1 MSKRSSNYK
10 SSAAEFGRRLTALY
24 KIKIFPRMGKEF
36 AEELFKAGIE
46 AGAKIRALSSIS
58 DAGNKIRV
66 ATDAIV
72 MLNQTAFAAQVMVDG
87 CFYTAE
93 QIAPVNAYIEK
104 LIDALSG
111 LIASVKVRQSGEDR
125 PRKPRNQ
132 RIIVEQKP
140 VVRRR
145 VIVNSAEDIPDEPSY
160 TNGEQTSMPL
170 DIPASEDVPV
180 SDTDTGDYDPDGFSA
195 PYKK

>member
-1 MSKRSSNYK
+1 MSKRASNYK

-24 KIKIFPRMGKEF
+24 KLKIFPRMGKEF
-36 AEELFKAGIE
+36 AEELFRAGIG
-46 AGAKIRALSSIS
+46 AGAEIRALSSIK

-72 MLNQTAFAAQVMVDG
+72 LLNQTAFAAQVMVDG
-87 CFYTAE
+87 GFYTAE

-125 PRKPRNQ
+125 PGKTRNQ

-140 VVRRR
+140 VVRRK
-145 VIVNSAEDIPDEPSY
+145 VLVNSSQNIPDEPTY
-160 TNGEQTSMPL
+160 TKGEQTSMPL
-170 DIPASEDVPV
+170 DVPASEDVAF
-180 SDTDTGDYDPDGFSA
+180 SDTGTNDYDPDGFSE